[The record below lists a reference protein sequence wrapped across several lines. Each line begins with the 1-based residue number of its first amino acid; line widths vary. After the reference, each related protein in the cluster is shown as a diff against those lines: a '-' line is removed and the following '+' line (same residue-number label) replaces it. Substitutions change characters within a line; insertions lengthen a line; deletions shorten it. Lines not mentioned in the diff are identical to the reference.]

1 MGVEYNLLNT
11 KSTNKENPRRNAS
24 IFSILS
30 FWWLNNF
37 LLTGSRRC
45 LENEDLFPLLDE
57 DKTKTSTEKLQQIW
71 AELESEGR
79 DTVKKRNGNRLF
91 RALLRM
97 LSWTDH
103 FYIAG
108 MVILRA
114 IFKVLR
120 PLFLSLLLL
129 ELMKGSV
136 DEVYWLAY
144 LYGAGICLSQFG
156 DSLCLHQFM
165 YNAALMS
172 LRWKSGTIALIYQ
185 KVSCFAPHK
194 AILVFLYRFCVEDF
208 RPRCAFRIPRSGL
221 QISDFNRSRW
231 CIAASK
237 SNIANRS
244 ILY

>member
-11 KSTNKENPRRNAS
+11 KSTNKENPRRNAN

-79 DTVKKRNGNRLF
+79 DTVKKRNGTRLF

-108 MVILRA
+108 MVILQA

-120 PLFLSLLLL
+120 LLFLSLLLL
-129 ELMKGSV
+129 QLMKGSA

-194 AILVFLYRFCVEDF
+194 AILVFIMDSVLRVLDSGV
-208 RPRCAFRIPRSGL
+208 AFRIAPSGL
-221 QISDFNRSRW
+221 RIPDFNRSRPV
-231 CIAASK
+231 ILQSR
-237 SNIANRS
+237 NIS
-244 ILY
+244 LIPE

>member
-1 MGVEYNLLNT
+1 MGVEYNLLNA
-11 KSTNKENPRRNAS
+11 KSTIKENPRRNAN
-24 IFSILS
+24 IFSVLS

-57 DKTKTSTEKLQQIW
+57 DKTKTSVEKLQQIW

-79 DTVKKRNGNRLF
+79 DAVKKRNGTRLF

-97 LSWTDH
+97 LSWPDH

-120 PLFLSLLLL
+120 PLFLSLLLS
-129 ELMKGSV
+129 ELMKGSA

-156 DSLCLHQFM
+156 DSLCHHQIM

-172 LRWKSGTIALIYQ
+172 LRWKSGTIAFIYQ
-185 KVSCFAPHK
+185 KVSCFAPHNG
-194 AILVFLYRFCVEDF
+194 ILVVIMDVEDF
-208 RPRCAFRIPRSGL
+208 RLRCLHSAFL
-221 QISDFNRSRW
+221 
-231 CIAASK
+231 
-237 SNIANRS
+237 
-244 ILY
+244 

>member
-1 MGVEYNLLNT
+1 MGVEYNLLNA
-11 KSTNKENPRRNAS
+11 KSTIKENPRRNAN
-24 IFSILS
+24 IFSVLS

-71 AELESEGR
+71 AEMESEGR
-79 DTVKKRNGNRLF
+79 DTVKKRNRNRLF

-108 MVILRA
+108 MVILQA
-114 IFKVLR
+114 IFKVLS
-120 PLFLSLLLL
+120 PLLLSLLLL
-129 ELMKGSV
+129 QLMKGSA

-144 LYGAGICLSQFG
+144 LYGAGICLNEFG
-156 DSLCLHQFM
+156 DSLCHHQVM

-185 KVSCFAPHK
+185 KVCCLAPQK
-194 AILVFLYRFCVEDF
+194 AILVFLYGFSAEDF
-208 RPRCAFRIPRSGL
+208 RPRCCIPHQVDPGDSAIKYFLDSGIRNTFL
-221 QISDFNRSRW
+221 
-231 CIAASK
+231 
-237 SNIANRS
+237 
-244 ILY
+244 